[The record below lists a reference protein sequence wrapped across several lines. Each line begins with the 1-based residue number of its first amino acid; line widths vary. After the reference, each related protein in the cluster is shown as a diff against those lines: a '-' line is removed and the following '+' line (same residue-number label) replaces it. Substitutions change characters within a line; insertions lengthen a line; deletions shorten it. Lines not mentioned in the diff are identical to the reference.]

1 MWMTNTEFE
10 LGIALAVVALYLLTY
25 DRVLNKYERDG
36 GFRLGRVRP
45 KHRGPGFILVFD
57 PVDRIMRVELRTTTK
72 VIEPEDVVTRDSF
85 KKPTAPLAGA

>member
-36 GFRLGRVRP
+36 GFSPGPSQAQAQEARVYLGLRSGRSHNARRIADHNES
-45 KHRGPGFILVFD
+45 HR
-57 PVDRIMRVELRTTTK
+57 
-72 VIEPEDVVTRDSF
+72 
-85 KKPTAPLAGA
+85 A

>member
-45 KHRGPGFILVFD
+45 KHRGPGLSWSSI
-57 PVDRIMRVELRTTTK
+57 RSI
-72 VIEPEDVVTRDSF
+72 
-85 KKPTAPLAGA
+85 A